1 MMYQDFFNQ
10 IKLRKGSYEKA
21 EQFIKRVISQHRYS
35 AQISNGYLR
44 NYNNQIAN
52 QLEKQL
58 SNIKKETQYED

>member
-1 MMYQDFFNQ
+1 MLYQDFFNQ
-10 IKLRKGSYEKA
+10 IKFQKGNYQKA

-35 AQISNGYLR
+35 AQISYGYLR

-58 SNIKKETQYED
+58 MNIKKEIV